1 MSYYEELLLTIIREH
16 EDPEQFLQ
24 IAIDIISSFLKQPE
38 PFQ

>member
-1 MSYYEELLLTIIREH
+1 MDYHEEVLLKIIREH
-16 EDPEQFLQ
+16 EDPEQMLQ